1 MSEKLKADINAARQV
16 ICSAISDWT
25 QNDFSYGDPIPT
37 CVNGTVTGRLKQSL
51 LTKNDPID
59 RIVRPVMLAAPSSN
73 VELNSLKEL
82 ITNSELTIL
91 NIKDLTDAI
100 RSKVGKI
107 ADNANK
113 LAASDTIMQEKI
125 IVAIGTIQTAEIAL
139 RHLCQAASEVI
150 SESQTERINSRG
162 RPKDKVAHA
171 VAYEFARLYYDI
183 TQDLPTYADGTSG
196 PSGRVSPKRAE
207 LFEKLAIEANIRRP
221 LEAAIKQIS
230 AEINK
235 QT

>member
-1 MSEKLKADINAARQV
+1 MNDKLKADINAARRT
-16 ICSAISDWT
+16 ICSAVSEWT
-25 QNDFSYGDPIPT
+25 QTDYSYGDEIPT
-37 CVNGTVTGRLKQSL
+37 IFNGTITGHLKTSL
-51 LTKNDPID
+51 LNKKEPIE
-59 RIVRPVMLAAPSSN
+59 RIVRPVILAVPSSN
-73 VELNSLKEL
+73 VELKSLKEL
-82 ITNSELTIL
+82 ITHSELTL
-91 NIKDLTDAI
+91 QNIEDLTDAI

-113 LAASDTIMQEKI
+113 LAASETIMLEKI
-125 IVAIGTIQTAEIAL
+125 IVAVGTIQTADIAL

-162 RPKDKVAHA
+162 RPKDKVAHS

-183 TQDLPTYADGTSG
+183 TQELPTYADGSSG
-196 PSGRVSPKRAE
+196 PSGRVSPKLAE
-207 LFEKLAIEANIRRP
+207 LFENLAIKANIRRP

-230 AEINK
+230 AEIMK